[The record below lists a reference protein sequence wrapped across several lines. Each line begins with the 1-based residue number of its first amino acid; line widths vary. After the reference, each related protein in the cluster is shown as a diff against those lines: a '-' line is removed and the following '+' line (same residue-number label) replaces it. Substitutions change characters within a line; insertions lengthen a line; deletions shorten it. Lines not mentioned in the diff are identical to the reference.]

1 LSATGRSDGGAG
13 FCAAAYQIS
22 PGVMDM
28 KFNKKTLRFAASM
41 AAVFA
46 VLAVCARVTD
56 SALPASAD
64 TSDKPV
70 IVLDAGHGGLDS
82 GAVGKNGTLEKDVNL
97 SVVKRLQQLLELS
110 GFRTVLTRSED
121 ISVYDAGVEGIRNQK
136 LSDMDNRLELIQ
148 SYPDSIFLCIHQNN
162 FTDPAYFGGQMFY
175 NNNNP
180 GNRTLAQLMQNRFAQ
195 LQPGNDR
202 EIKLTGDE
210 LYLLKSNKNPSLM
223 IECGFLS
230 NPDEEAK
237 LSTTEYQQQLAF
249 TIYSGLL
256 DYLGTTSPQE
266 QWTEDS
272 PGLIDTDEF

>member
-1 LSATGRSDGGAG
+1 MTGIFKRR
-13 FCAAAYQIS
+13 
-22 PGVMDM
+22 
-28 KFNKKTLRFAASM
+28 KT
-41 AAVFA
+41 
-46 VLAVCARVTD
+46 T
-56 SALPASAD
+56 
-64 TSDKPV
+64 PV
-70 IVLDAGHGGLDS
+70 KTYPPHGGLDS

-97 SVVKRLQQLLELS
+97 AVVKDLQQLLELS

-121 ISVYDAGVEGIRNQK
+121 ISVYDPGTEGIRNQK

-180 GNRTLAQLMQNRFAQ
+180 GNRTLAQLMQDRFAQ

-210 LYLLKSNKNPSLM
+210 LFLLKTNKNPSLM

-237 LSTTEYQQQLAF
+237 LGTPEYQQQLAF
-249 TIYSGLL
+249 TIYSGLM
-256 DYLGTTSPQE
+256 DYLAVTAPEE
-266 QWTEDS
+266 QWTDEPADAARC
-272 PGLIDTDEF
+272 TDELFYVSGAFGLVVYL

>member
-1 LSATGRSDGGAG
+1 MS
-13 FCAAAYQIS
+13 CAAPVHMGRNSGGIN
-22 PGVMDM
+22 M
-28 KFNKKTLRFAASM
+28 KLNKKSLRFAVSM
-41 AAVFA
+41 AAIFA

-56 SALPASAD
+56 HALPAAAEV
-64 TSDKPV
+64 SDKPV

-82 GAVGKNGTLEKDVNL
+82 GAVGKGGTLEKDVNL
-97 SVVKRLQQLLELS
+97 AVVKRLQQLLELS
-110 GFRTVLTRSED
+110 GFHTVLTRSED
-121 ISVYDAGVEGIRNQK
+121 ISIYDPGTEGIRNQK

-180 GNRTLAQLMQNRFAQ
+180 GNRTLAQIMQNRFAQ

-237 LSTTEYQQQLAF
+237 LATAEYQQQLAF

-256 DYLGTTSPQE
+256 DYLSTMAPDE
-266 QWTEDS
+266 QWTDDEDS
-272 PGLIDTDEF
+272 GELFVTIE